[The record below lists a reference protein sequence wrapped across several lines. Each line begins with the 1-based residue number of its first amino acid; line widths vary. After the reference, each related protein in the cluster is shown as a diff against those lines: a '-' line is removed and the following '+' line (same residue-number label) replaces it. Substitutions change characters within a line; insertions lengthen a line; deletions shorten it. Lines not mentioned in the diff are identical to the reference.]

1 VTLSDGA
8 ATPRTTRRTRRR
20 VLETGGAAAAA
31 TLGFGGLLATE
42 WVWLVSRADP
52 SPETA
57 AATWAAGT
65 LLVVV
70 GLCAY
75 AYANADKNVAL
86 GDGRESGSAE
96 PGDPYDSLGVPT
108 AVTLTRGFLVAGVA
122 GVAGVAL
129 HGPLS
134 PSWAWAAAVGYGVAA
149 ALDALDGALA
159 RRLDRVSRLGARLD
173 TAVDAFGLL
182 VAPLAGVLLGE
193 LAWWYLSVGAARYV
207 FLVGRRRRERAGRPT
222 FDLPPRASRRV
233 LAGGQMAVVSLA
245 LAPGVFDPWM
255 PLLTGVAA
263 AALLVGF
270 ARDWGYVSGRFGRVS
285 PDTGGD
291 GEPRRG
297 EGDGNASASE

>member
-1 VTLSDGA
+1 MTLSGSNGA
-8 ATPRTTRRTRRR
+8 TARTTRRTRRR

-31 TLGFGGLLATE
+31 TLGFGVLLATE

-57 AATWAAGT
+57 AVTWAAGT

-75 AYANADKNVAL
+75 AYANADENVAP
-86 GDGRESGSAE
+86 GDGATESE
-96 PGDPYDSLGVPT
+96 PGRPYDSLGLPT
-108 AVTLTRGFLVAGVA
+108 AVTLARGFLVAGVA
-122 GVAGVAL
+122 GIAGVAL
-129 HGPLS
+129 YGPLS
-134 PSWAWAAAVGYGVAA
+134 PSWAWAAAVGYGAAA

-182 VAPLAGVLLGE
+182 VAPLAGVFLGE

-207 FLVGRRRRERAGRPT
+207 FLLGLRLRERAGRPT

-233 LAGGQMAVVSLA
+233 LAGVQMAVVPLA

-255 PLLTGVAA
+255 LLVTGVAA
-263 AALLVGF
+263 AALLLGF
-270 ARDWGYVSGRFGRVS
+270 ARDWGYVSGRF
-285 PDTGGD
+285 
-291 GEPRRG
+291 RR
-297 EGDGNASASE
+297 EGDGNASVSE

>member
-1 VTLSDGA
+1 M
-8 ATPRTTRRTRRR
+8 
-20 VLETGGAAAAA
+20 LETGGAAAAA
-31 TLGFGGLLATE
+31 TLAFGGLLATE
-42 WVWLVSRADP
+42 WVWLVSRAEP

-65 LLVVV
+65 LFVVV

-75 AYANADKNVAL
+75 TYANANENVAPR
-86 GDGRESGSAE
+86 GGETAESAAEQARAYDG
-96 PGDPYDSLGVPT
+96 LGVPT

-134 PSWAWAAAVGYGVAA
+134 PPWAWAAAVGYGVAA

-207 FLVGRRRRERAGRPT
+207 FLLGLRLRQRAGRAT

-233 LAGGQMAVVSLA
+233 LAGVQMGVVPLA
-245 LAPGVFDPWM
+245 LAPGVFDPSM
-255 PLLTGVAA
+255 PLVTGVAA

-270 ARDWGYVSGRFGRVS
+270 ARDWGYVSGRFGS
-285 PDTGGD
+285 EAGGD
-291 GEPRRG
+291 
-297 EGDGNASASE
+297 ASVAE

>member
-1 VTLSDGA
+1 M
-8 ATPRTTRRTRRR
+8 
-20 VLETGGAAAAA
+20 LETGGAAAAA
-31 TLGFGGLLATE
+31 TLVFGGLLATE
-42 WVWLVSRADP
+42 WVWLVSRAEP

-65 LLVVV
+65 LFVVV

-75 AYANADKNVAL
+75 TYANANENVAPR
-86 GDGRESGSAE
+86 GGETAESAAEQARAYDG
-96 PGDPYDSLGVPT
+96 LGVPT

-134 PSWAWAAAVGYGVAA
+134 PPWAWAAAVGYGVAA

-207 FLVGRRRRERAGRPT
+207 FLLGLRLRQRAGRAT

-233 LAGGQMAVVSLA
+233 LAGVQMGVVPLA
-245 LAPGVFDPWM
+245 LAPGVFDPSM
-255 PLLTGVAA
+255 PLVTGVAA

-270 ARDWGYVSGRFGRVS
+270 ARDWGYVSGRFGS
-285 PDTGGD
+285 EAGGD
-291 GEPRRG
+291 
-297 EGDGNASASE
+297 ASVAE

>member
-1 VTLSDGA
+1 MTLSGDSA

-31 TLGFGGLLATE
+31 TLVVGGLLAVE
-42 WVWLVSRADP
+42 WLWLVSRAAP

-75 AYANADKNVAL
+75 AYANADENVAP
-86 GDGRESGSAE
+86 GNAGTAEPAAGSARA
-96 PGDPYDSLGVPT
+96 YDDLGVPT
-108 AVTLTRGFLVAGVA
+108 TVTLVRGFLVAGVA
-122 GVAGVAL
+122 GIVGVAL
-129 HGPLS
+129 HGSLS
-134 PSWAWAAAVGYGVAA
+134 PPWAWAAAAGYGVAA

-207 FLVGRRRRERAGRPT
+207 FLVGRRLRERAGRPT

-233 LAGGQMAVVSLA
+233 LAGVQMAVVPLA
-245 LAPGVFDPWM
+245 LAPGVFDSWM
-255 PLLTGVAA
+255 PLVTGVAA
-263 AALLVGF
+263 AALLCGF
-270 ARDWGYVSGRFGRVS
+270 ARDWGYVSGRLGS
-285 PDTGGD
+285 ESNGD
-291 GEPRRG
+291 APVAE
-297 EGDGNASASE
+297 

>member
-1 VTLSDGA
+1 M
-8 ATPRTTRRTRRR
+8 
-20 VLETGGAAAAA
+20 LETGGAAAAA
-31 TLGFGGLLATE
+31 TLVSGVLLATE
-42 WVWLVSRADP
+42 WVWLVSWADP

-75 AYANADKNVAL
+75 AYANADENVAPE
-86 GDGRESGSAE
+86 GGRASESAE
-96 PGDPYDSLGVPT
+96 PGRPYDGLGVPT
-108 AVTLTRGFLVAGVA
+108 AVTLARGFLVAGVA
-122 GVAGVAL
+122 GIAGVAL

-207 FLVGRRRRERAGRPT
+207 FLLGLRVRERADRPT

-233 LAGGQMAVVSLA
+233 LASVQMAVVPLA
-245 LAPGVFDPWM
+245 LAPGVFDSWM
-255 PLLTGVAA
+255 PLVTGVAA
-263 AALLVGF
+263 AALLLGF
-270 ARDWGYVSGRFGRVS
+270 ARDWGYVSGRLGS
-285 PDTGGD
+285 
-291 GEPRRG
+291 
-297 EGDGNASASE
+297 EGDGDASAPE